1 MKIKVTYFGPIADF
15 AGRDEEEIEIEE
27 GRVVTVVD
35 LLKMLSIRHGQEF
48 SEAINGPRCLITV
61 SGSME
66 YHTEKLNTK
75 LKDGDH
81 VFITTL
87 VAGG

>member
-1 MKIKVTYFGPIADF
+1 
-15 AGRDEEEIEIEE
+15 
-27 GRVVTVVD
+27 
-35 LLKMLSIRHGQEF
+35 MLSIRHGQEF

-66 YHTEKLNTK
+66 YHTEKLKTK

>member
-1 MKIKVTYFGPIADF
+1 MI
-15 AGRDEEEIEIEE
+15 
-27 GRVVTVVD
+27 TVID
-35 LLKMLSIRHGQEF
+35 LLKMLSIRHCQEF
-48 SEAINGPRCLITV
+48 SEAINSPRCLITV

-66 YHTEKLNTK
+66 YHTEKLKTK
-75 LKDGDH
+75 LRDGDH